1 VGDLHSVWEGSRPS
15 CFMALSPKAP
25 EIQVGERMKQV
36 SFVPSTFWRVGMIWI
51 ALDPLPMTPI
61 FLFLKS

>member
-1 VGDLHSVWEGSRPS
+1 
-15 CFMALSPKAP
+15 MALSPKAP

>member
-1 VGDLHSVWEGSRPS
+1 
-15 CFMALSPKAP
+15 MALSPKAP

-36 SFVPSTFWRVGMIWI
+36 SLAPSTFCRDGMIWI
-51 ALDPLPMTPI
+51 ALEPLPMMPI